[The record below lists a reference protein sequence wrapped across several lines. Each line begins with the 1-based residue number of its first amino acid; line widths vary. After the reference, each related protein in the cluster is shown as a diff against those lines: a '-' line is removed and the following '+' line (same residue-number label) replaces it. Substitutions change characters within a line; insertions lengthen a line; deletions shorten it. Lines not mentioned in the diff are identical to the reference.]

1 MKLKPGASDVGF
13 LVVDKDGTKDVA
25 ADRSIDVTRTGE
37 VWIEQGDPEVV
48 TQKPDHPAQDTS
60 KAVLHYH
67 RADGDYDGWGL
78 HVWTGAANP
87 TDWSTPLKPVKTDS
101 YGAVF
106 EVPLTTG
113 ATSLGYILHNGDE
126 KDLSADQ
133 SLDLTAADGHEVWLV
148 SGQEEHLLPQPAGG
162 AAALDLST
170 SKAVWIDRNTVAWN
184 GTDGAASTQLLSS
197 HDGSIA
203 VQDGALT
210 SDDERRLR
218 LTKTTFT
225 DAQKARFPHLRD
237 YTAWSVDPRD
247 RDRVRSALRGQLV
260 ATQRAAN
267 GAVLAATGVQTA
279 GVLDDLYPAATGADL
294 GPTFHHGRPT
304 LAVWAPTARSVA
316 LELDGR
322 TVRMHRDDTTG
333 VWSVTG
339 PASWKNKPY
348 RYVVT
353 VWAPGAGKSGQLVT
367 NKVTD
372 PYSVALT
379 TDSARSLVVDLDDAK
394 LAPPAGPR

>member
-1 MKLKPGASDVGF
+1 MAGERPG
-13 LVVDKDGTKDVA
+13 GTPVA
-25 ADRSIDVTRTGE
+25 AAR
-37 VWIEQGDPEVV
+37 
-48 TQKPDHPAQDTS
+48 
-60 KAVLHYH
+60 
-67 RADGDYDGWGL
+67 
-78 HVWTGAANP
+78 
-87 TDWSTPLKPVKTDS
+87 
-101 YGAVF
+101 
-106 EVPLTTG
+106 
-113 ATSLGYILHNGDE
+113 
-126 KDLSADQ
+126 
-133 SLDLTAADGHEVWLV
+133 
-148 SGQEEHLLPQPAGG
+148 GG

-225 DAQKARFPHLRD
+225 DTQKARFPHLRD

-279 GVLDDLYPAATGADL
+279 GVLDDLYPAATEADL

-322 TVRMHRDDTTG
+322 RVRMHRDDTTG

-353 VWAPGAGKSGQLVT
+353 VWAPGAGTSGQLVT
-367 NKVTD
+367 NEVTD